1 MLGADDSFIALMS
14 SCALLLGTVQLIS
27 PILGGR
33 VRNKKKLILGLGIG
47 EVFWRCSTI
56 LIPFIFLPPAYLPV
70 LLLMVGASL
79 TSIYIASPFH
89 GTWIA
94 NTVPER
100 IRARFFSRQTII
112 TSIVAVVAG
121 FSVGQFLDL
130 FPESEKYTGFSVVFA
145 IGAAAGLLGYLFLFR
160 APWPR
165 QEPDQEGVEVR
176 SLHMLIRPFRD
187 SNFRRAILFL
197 GSWNLTVG
205 IAGPLYSVFMLQWL
219 GISYTEI
226 ALFNGL
232 FVVSS
237 ITGNRVWANLV
248 DRFGSKPV
256 LQILMVPAALIPFGW
271 ILNEPGQYYF
281 VPISLFLAGFVFSGI
296 GVAVTPL
303 QYSLLP
309 EGDLRP
315 YYLACWSSVV
325 NLMAAGGPLIGG
337 LLALYLRDIEFQ
349 LFGLTV
355 TSLKIIFVISALL
368 RLLPLIQLQYVRDR
382 STLSSGRLLAQMF
395 QGNILSY
402 AYNAAVYGIA
412 SHEQRRARATLALG
426 RSGSPLALEQL
437 TQALADASP
446 VVRRSAARAL
456 GETGFESATQHL
468 IAVLIDGSS
477 DIRPE
482 AAEALGRLG
491 HSVGVDPLVDALED
505 ADPRVRMSAIR
516 GLSEIKGPDV
526 RELLFWYFSGS
537 FDRLTFP
544 TLVDVLSQLGDHRV
558 VKPTMQR
565 LDSFSSAAV
574 RLQLLN
580 SVTRALGASNEFYRL
595 LSLDDTTRVDAVTR
609 LLRRTGSTITGSKVL
624 ASDTRSA
631 LKNEFTLLSQAFD
644 REDIADMESATR
656 RVSILIRDGLRAT
669 TRQPFEVLS
678 VFLVIL
684 AVEDFLRS
692 EAREDLGGGVEIF
705 LAVCLKRIGEL
716 LRELG
721 R

>member
-1 MLGADDSFIALMS
+1 MRAFVTANGIWGVWGQCVGVGTAVFTGYALMLGADDSFIALLT
-14 SCALLLGTVQLIS
+14 SCVLLLGTVQILS
-27 PILGGR
+27 PFLGARVRDKRRIILGF
-33 VRNKKKLILGLGIG
+33 GIG
-47 EVFWRCSTI
+47 EVVLRCSAI
-56 LIPFIFLPPAYLPV
+56 FIPIVLLPSAYLPA
-70 LLLMVGASL
+70 LILMVGASI
-79 TSIYIASPFH
+79 TCAYVASPFH
-89 GTWIA
+89 GTLIA

-121 FSVGQFLDL
+121 FSVGQLLDL
-130 FPESEKYTGFSVVFA
+130 FPEKDQYTGFSVVFG
-145 IGAAAGLLGYLFLFR
+145 IGAVAGIVGYLSLSR

-165 QEPDQEGVEVR
+165 QDPTDEAEVR
-176 SLHMLIRPFRD
+176 SFQMLIKPFRD
-187 SNFRRAILFL
+187 SNYRRAILFQ
-197 GSWNLTVG
+197 GSWNFTVG

-219 GISYTEI
+219 QISYTEI
-226 ALFNGL
+226 GLFNGL

-237 ITGNRVWANLV
+237 IAGNRIWANLV

-256 LQILMVPAALIPFGW
+256 LQILLVPAALIPFGW
-271 ILNEPGQYYF
+271 IMNEPGQYYF
-281 VPISLFLAGFVFSGI
+281 VPISLFFAGFVFSGI

-309 EGDLRP
+309 EGELRP
-315 YYLACWSSVV
+315 YYIASWSAVV
-325 NLMAAGGPLIGG
+325 NLMAAGGPLLGG
-337 LLALYLRDIEFQ
+337 VLALYLRDTEFEI
-349 LFGLTV
+349 FGITI
-355 TSLKIIFVISALL
+355 TSLKIIFIISALL
-368 RLLPLIQLQYVRDR
+368 RLLPLIQLQTVRDR
-382 STLSSGRLLAQMF
+382 STLTSGSLLAQMF
-395 QGNILSY
+395 QGNVLSY
-402 AYNAAVYGIA
+402 AYNAAVYGVA

-426 RSGSPLALEQL
+426 RSGSPLALAQL

-491 HSVGVDPLVDALED
+491 HSVGVDPLTNALED

-516 GLSEIKGPDV
+516 GLAEIKEPDV

-580 SVTRALGASNEFYRL
+580 GVCRALGARNEFYRL
-595 LSLDDTTRVDAVTR
+595 LSLDDTTRVDAIAA
-609 LLRRTGSTITGSKVL
+609 LLRRTGSVIAKSPVL
-624 ASDTRSA
+624 ASDIRSE
-631 LKNEFTLLSQAFD
+631 LKKEFVVLLGAFD
-644 REDIADMESATR
+644 REES
-656 RVSILIRDGLRAT
+656 LRW
-669 TRQPFEVLS
+669 R
-678 VFLVIL
+678 
-684 AVEDFLRS
+684 
-692 EAREDLGGGVEIF
+692 ARLG
-705 LAVCLKRIGEL
+705 A
-716 LRELG
+716 
-721 R
+721 